1 MPQLRSSNL
10 ASADW
15 QADPNDPGMGALTIT
30 FKSGSTYRYD
40 GVDEATYS
48 GLLAAGSPGSY
59 FAAVI
64 KDGYP
69 FTRLS

>member
-1 MPQLRSSNL
+1 MPALRSSNL
-10 ASADW
+10 AAADYDA
-15 QADPNDPGMGALTIT
+15 QNDLLTIT
-30 FKSGSTYRYD
+30 FKSGSVYRYE
-40 GVDEATYS
+40 GVDQATYD
-48 GLLAAGSPGSY
+48 GLLSAGSAGQY

>member
-1 MPQLRSSNL
+1 
-10 ASADW
+10 
-15 QADPNDPGMGALTIT
+15 MGALTIT